1 MVDLDI
7 IEPIKKSTNFVNGL
21 VIVEK
26 PNRKLRICLD
36 LRPLNNAIKCEHL
49 HLLTTEEIFSQMS
62 GACFFSKLDASLGYW
77 QIKADED
84 SSDLLL
90 LLLLL

>member
-36 LRPLNNAIKCEHL
+36 LRPLNNAIKREHL
-49 HLLTTEEIFSQMS
+49 DLLTTEEIFSQMS

-77 QIKADED
+77 QIKADEE